1 MQHMMHDIGVQQ
13 ENESNRACPPKE
25 VEQQRQTV
33 DRSEV
38 IGDGVRVFALWCV
51 RILII
56 AVTFYA
62 GWHVLKPLWGG
73 VLPIILAIIVCTVL
87 WPPTQWMRQHG
98 LPAGIAAA
106 ISLLTG
112 FGMIGGLIYLTAP
125 SIASQSQTLY
135 FQAFDGIQ
143 QVQLWLQGPPFNLD
157 PQELANQV
165 NRIAQ
170 WFEEQSGAIASEIF
184 SGINIATSVI
194 ATLAIVFVLTFFFLK
209 DGDRFLPWVRSVAGR
224 NAGWHLTE
232 LLSRAWNTLGGFIR
246 AQALVSFIDAIFIG
260 AGLLILGV
268 PMALALA
275 VLTFLG
281 GFVPI
286 IGAFVSGFVAVLV
299 ALVTLGVNKA
309 IITLLI
315 VLAVQQ
321 LEGNVLS
328 PLLQSKA
335 MNLHP
340 VIVLISVTVGGGLFG
355 IIGAFLAVPFAA
367 TIAVVLRYLQDM
379 IALRC
384 GEKTIEDIEFDTA
397 YGTKGARMSEI
408 DGERRRAQKQAEYAR
423 EEQEYRNNRAEA
435 KHLFNQVFAKRRSKR
450 SGASDEV
457 NAQLDVQADKK
468 EIESDTNTN
477 GS

>member
-1 MQHMMHDIGVQQ
+1 MDQH
-13 ENESNRACPPKE
+13 
-25 VEQQRQTV
+25 RQTV

-87 WPPTQWMRQHG
+87 WPPTHWMRQRG
-98 LPAGIAAA
+98 LPAGLAAA
-106 ISLLTG
+106 VSLLTS
-112 FGMIGGLIYLTAP
+112 FGVIGGLIYLMAP

-135 FQAFDGIQ
+135 FQAFEGIQ

-165 NRIAQ
+165 NKIAQ

-184 SGINIATSVI
+184 SGINMATSVI

-224 NAGWHLTE
+224 RAGWHLTE

-246 AQALVSFIDAIFIG
+246 AQALVSLIDAVFIG
-260 AGLLILGV
+260 GGLVILGV

-355 IIGAFLAVPFAA
+355 IVGAFLAVPFAA
-367 TIAVVLRYLQDM
+367 TIAVILRYLQDM
-379 IALRC
+379 IALRS
-384 GEKTIEDIEFDTA
+384 GEKTIDDIEFATSH
-397 YGTKGARMSEI
+397 GTKGARMSEI
-408 DGERRRAQKQAEYAR
+408 DGERRRAEKAARYASEEASTR
-423 EEQEYRNNRAEA
+423 KNTAGAKGVLSQVFSKRRTDRDVFADAMEAEQEVQRDHEG
-435 KHLFNQVFAKRRSKR
+435 
-450 SGASDEV
+450 SG
-457 NAQLDVQADKK
+457 N
-468 EIESDTNTN
+468 DTNSS

>member
-1 MQHMMHDIGVQQ
+1 MQ
-13 ENESNRACPPKE
+13 EL
-25 VEQQRQTV
+25 EQAPSV

-38 IGDGVRVFALWCV
+38 IGDGVRVLALWCV
-51 RILII
+51 RILVI

-62 GWHVLKPLWGG
+62 GWHVMKPLWGG

-87 WPPTQWMRQHG
+87 WPPTYWLRNKG
-98 LPAGIAAA
+98 VPAALAAA
-106 ISLLTG
+106 ISLLSS
-112 FGMIGGLIYLTAP
+112 FGVFGALIWLMAP
-125 SIASQSQTLY
+125 NFANQSQTLY
-135 FQAFDGIQ
+135 FQAFEGIQ

-157 PQELANQV
+157 PDELSNQV
-165 NRIAQ
+165 NRIAE
-170 WFEEQSGAIASEIF
+170 WFQEQSGAIASEVF
-184 SGINIATSVI
+184 SGISMATSVV

-209 DGDRFLPWVRSVAGR
+209 DGDRFLPWLRSVTGR
-224 NAGWHLTE
+224 RAGWHLTE
-232 LLSRAWNTLGGFIR
+232 LLTRAWNTLGGFIR
-246 AQALVSFIDAIFIG
+246 AQALVSLIDAVFIG
-260 AGLLILGV
+260 GGLFILGV

-275 VLTFLG
+275 VLTFIG

-286 IGAFVSGFVAVLV
+286 VGAFVSGFIAVLV
-299 ALVTLGVNKA
+299 ALVTLGLNKA

-379 IALRC
+379 IALRS
-384 GEKTIEDIEFDTA
+384 GETTIKDITFATDD
-397 YGTKGARMSEI
+397 GSKGARDSEL
-408 DGERRRAQKQAEYAR
+408 DGERRKAEKQAEANKR
-423 EEQEYRNNRAEA
+423 QSGA
-435 KHLFNQVFAKRRSKR
+435 KALFEQVFSKQN
-450 SGASDEV
+450 SS
-457 NAQLDVQADKK
+457 K
-468 EIESDTNTN
+468 ETQKSSDTGQQ

>member
-1 MQHMMHDIGVQQ
+1 MQNNSGNTENSTEQPTLQ
-13 ENESNRACPPKE
+13 EL
-25 VEQQRQTV
+25 EQAPSV

-38 IGDGVRVFALWCV
+38 IGDGVRVVALWCI
-51 RILII
+51 RILVI

-62 GWHVLKPLWGG
+62 GWHVMKPLWGG

-87 WPPTQWMRQHG
+87 WPPTYWLRSKG
-98 LPAGIAAA
+98 IPAALAAA
-106 ISLLTG
+106 ISLLTS
-112 FGMIGGLIYLTAP
+112 FGMFGALIWLMAP
-125 SIASQSQTLY
+125 NIANQSQTLY
-135 FQAFDGIQ
+135 FQAFEGIQ

-157 PQELANQV
+157 PDELSNQI
-165 NRIAQ
+165 NRVAE
-170 WFEEQSGAIASEIF
+170 WFQEQSGAIASEVF
-184 SGINIATSVI
+184 SGISMATSVL

-209 DGDRFLPWVRSVAGR
+209 DGDRFLPWLRSVTGR
-224 NAGWHLTE
+224 RAGWHLTE
-232 LLSRAWNTLGGFIR
+232 LLTRAWNTLGGFIR
-246 AQALVSFIDAIFIG
+246 AQALVSLIDAVFIG
-260 AGLLILGV
+260 GGLFILGV

-275 VLTFLG
+275 VLTFIG

-286 IGAFVSGFVAVLV
+286 VGAFVSGFIAVLV
-299 ALVTLGVNKA
+299 ALVTLGLNKA

-379 IALRC
+379 IALRS
-384 GEKTIEDIEFDTA
+384 GEATINDITFATDD
-397 YGTKGARMSEI
+397 GSKGARDSER
-408 DGERRRAQKQAEYAR
+408 DGERRKAEKQE
-423 EEQEYRNNRAEA
+423 EA
-435 KHLFNQVFAKRRSKR
+435 KKRQGGPKALFEQVFSKQN
-450 SGASDEV
+450 SGANSA
-457 NAQLDVQADKK
+457 N
-468 EIESDTNTN
+468 SGDTGKQ